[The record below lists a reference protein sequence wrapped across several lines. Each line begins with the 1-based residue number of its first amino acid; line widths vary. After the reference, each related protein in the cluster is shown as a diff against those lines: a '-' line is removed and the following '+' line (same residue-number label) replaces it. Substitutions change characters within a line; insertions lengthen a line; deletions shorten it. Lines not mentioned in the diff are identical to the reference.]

1 MNDERIFF
9 FFSDG
14 TETIPK
20 LKVAYTNWFPFASSL
35 VFSFGHIGSHAGTS
49 MFKWCFVLVQVQ

>member
-1 MNDERIFF
+1 MMNDDRILF

-14 TETIPK
+14 TEMIPK
-20 LKVAYTNWFPFASSL
+20 LKIAYTIRFSFAFSL

-49 MFKWCFVLVQVQ
+49 MFK